1 MCALLDGLEGE
12 LTNIEVMVTMCENC
26 HMKVDHFVDKIT
38 KKVTSLQRTLDD
50 ADTCEEYIV
59 IQIMES

>member
-1 MCALLDGLEGE
+1 
-12 LTNIEVMVTMCENC
+12 MCENC
-26 HMKVDHFVDKIT
+26 HMEVDHFVDKIT

-59 IQIMES
+59 MQIMES